1 MGEVP
6 DEGQIEVIVDF
17 RVRVGDQQV
26 PAEAS
31 QQLRETA

>member
-1 MGEVP
+1 MRV
-6 DEGQIEVIVDF
+6 QIEVIDDF
-17 RVRVGDQQV
+17 RVRVGDQQA